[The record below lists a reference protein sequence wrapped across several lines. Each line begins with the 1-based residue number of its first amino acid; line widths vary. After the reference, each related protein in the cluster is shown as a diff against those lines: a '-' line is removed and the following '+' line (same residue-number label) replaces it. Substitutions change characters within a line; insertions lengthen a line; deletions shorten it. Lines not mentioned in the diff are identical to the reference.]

1 LPKAITQY
9 QKSIE
14 LDPSDP
20 RPRRAIGLLLMRTDQ
35 KQLAAKNLEKY
46 LELKP
51 KAEDFLMI
59 KNYLK
64 QLH

>member
-1 LPKAITQY
+1 
-9 QKSIE
+9 
-14 LDPSDP
+14 
-20 RPRRAIGLLLMRTDQ
+20 MRTDQ